1 MRQTL
6 DQSDAWGPQ
15 RAICILS
22 KEPGEPLKGA
32 WQQNACWWGR
42 GEDLGAGGCL
52 QRLGHHVTG
61 WGGVLLAQLLVG
73 GGGKNPAGKIPHPFH
88 GTSSCCL
95 VPSFR
100 EPIKPVT
107 AGNYRLQEKPRA
119 RGVGMWGGGAGG
131 VPTGAVTPAWPPA
144 REGADTKA
152 PIKLLHSRQ
161 LLWDSGWRHD
171 ITGIQSG
178 APQPLF
184 FLFAACLCGCW

>member
-119 RGVGMWGGGAGG
+119 RGVGMWGGGGG
-131 VPTGAVTPAWPPA
+131 WGANRSCHTGLATS
-144 REGADTKA
+144 EG
-152 PIKLLHSRQ
+152 RC
-161 LLWDSGWRHD
+161 RHQ
-171 ITGIQSG
+171 GPHKV
-178 APQPLF
+178 APQQ
-184 FLFAACLCGCW
+184 AAFMGLWVEA